1 MATAVAA
8 IHKSPQPIWIVSART
23 DLAWFTVGGVASAYI
38 FWALWHFTHVPL
50 ILLVAIWAV
59 VFDETHGFATISR
72 TYLDA
77 QERQRRGRWLWRSLA
92 FFLAIGPIL
101 ILLHLGEWLEL
112 ATVLW
117 GYYHV
122 FKQHYG
128 FMMMYKKKNGDF
140 KPEDMKLDKLF
151 FAAAFYYPFL
161 TYPLHDKEAA
171 AMLPFPIL
179 PSLASLYE
187 NLLLFL
193 VILITLAYLARQ
205 VQKWRQGLSLNW
217 PKQFLFACAIPINY
231 LLFRSGMPLLGVYA
245 AVTIYHNVQ
254 YHRLVWFYNQ
264 NKYGQPP
271 EQAKKYGLATL
282 VNSRFL
288 TYVAAAAVYAM
299 VFDVLPRFVL
309 KGPVGLMNIGTR
321 NQLIFSFF
329 AAPGLLHYWV
339 DGHIWK
345 VRSDPEL
352 RTFLQLDRNSRPARF
367 DGRRPDPALSRTTAA
382 AHRPQVPDSPAQSS
396 PSG

>member
-1 MATAVAA
+1 MATAVATVQR
-8 IHKSPQPIWIVSART
+8 IPQPSWIVSARA
-23 DLAWFTVGGVASAYI
+23 DLGWFTLGGAASGYI
-38 FWALWHFTHVPL
+38 FWALWRFTHVPL
-50 ILLVAIWAV
+50 IVLVGIWAV
-59 VFDETHGFATISR
+59 IFDETHGFATISR

-77 QERQRRGRWLWRSLA
+77 DERQRRGRWLWGSLA
-92 FFLAIGPIL
+92 FFLTIGPVL
-101 ILLHLGEWLEL
+101 ILLHLGDLLEL

-128 FMMMYKKKNGDF
+128 FMMMYKKKNRDL

-151 FAAAFYYPFL
+151 FATAFYFPFL

-171 AMLPFPIL
+171 AMLPFPII
-179 PSLASLYE
+179 PRLASVYE

-193 VILITLAYLARQ
+193 LILVTLAYMVRQ

-217 PKQFLFACAIPINY
+217 PKQVLFASAIPVNY
-231 LLFRSGMPLLGVYA
+231 LLFHSGMPLLGVYA
-245 AVTIYHNVQ
+245 AVTIFHNVQ

-264 NKYGQPP
+264 NKYAQVPDK
-271 EQAKKYGLATL
+271 AKKYGLATL
-282 VNSRFL
+282 VNSRWL
-288 TYVAAAAVYAM
+288 TYVAAAALYAV
-299 VFDVLPRFVL
+299 VFDVVPRFVL
-309 KGPVGLMNIGTR
+309 HGAVGLMNVGTR
-321 NQLIFSFF
+321 NQIIFSFF

-352 RTFLQLDRNSRPARF
+352 RTYLQL
-367 DGRRPDPALSRTTAA
+367 
-382 AHRPQVPDSPAQSS
+382 
-396 PSG
+396 